1 MTTFWKAAALA
12 AMVIAGLTPAYAADY
27 PAKDITIVVGSP
39 PGGPTDTFARLLAQP
54 MQQKLGRAV
63 IVENKPGASGT
74 IAGLA
79 TLAAPADGYTLW
91 FTTPSHFVIPTIM
104 KSQPA
109 FKRDAFRPIIGTMYG
124 AGVLLANPKTP
135 FNSLGELVAYAK
147 ANPGKL
153 NFASSGV
160 GSTSHIVMEMV
171 KAQLGIDVAHIP
183 YNGNGPASAALT
195 AGEVDLLGGDLGSSA
210 GTLKDKTVKPL
221 AIFALER
228 SAVVPD
234 VPTADET
241 GLMPGFN
248 PVFYLGFVAR
258 AETDKAI
265 VDKLNVALNE
275 ILADMAIKNRI
286 TAQQYMVMG
295 GTPEEFSKLY
305 ENDAKQTGA
314 IITKLGLQEK

>member
-1 MTTFWKAAALA
+1 MTFWKAAAVA
-12 AMVIAGLTPAYAADY
+12 AMLFAGAAPGHAADY
-27 PAKDITIVVGSP
+27 PSKDITIVVGSP

-74 IAGLA
+74 VAGQA
-79 TLAAPADGYTLW
+79 ALAAPADGHTLW
-91 FTTPSHFVIPTIM
+91 FTTPSHFVIPTVM

-135 FNSLGELVAYAK
+135 FSSLKELVTYAK

-183 YNGNGPASAALT
+183 YNGNGPATAALT
-195 AGEVDLLGGDLGSSA
+195 SGEVDLLGGDLGSSA
-210 GTLKDKTVKPL
+210 GALKDKTVKPI
-221 AIFALER
+221 AVFALER
-228 SAVVPD
+228 SPVIPD

-241 GLMPGFN
+241 GLMPGFA
-248 PVFYLGFVAR
+248 PVFYLGFVTR

-265 VDKLNVALNE
+265 VDKLNATVNE
-275 ILADMAIKNRI
+275 ILKDKTIRERI
-286 TAQQYMVMG
+286 TGQQYIVMG
-295 GTPEEFSKLY
+295 GSPEDFSKLY

-314 IITKLGLQEK
+314 IVTKLGLQDK